1 MFPPRLAVQGPYQS
15 LQHYVIGTKSMT
27 AIANHSLFK
36 PSVLSAF
43 VPRISKRATQ
53 TIHKPVASFV
63 LKYVVAYT
71 RCVYL
76 NWARVGCQNSADV
89 ELKHVT

>member
-1 MFPPRLAVQGPYQS
+1 MFPSRLAVQGPYQS

-53 TIHKPVASFV
+53 TIHKPVAEFIKIAFV
-63 LKYVVAYT
+63 LKHAV
-71 RCVYL
+71 RL
-76 NWARVGCQNSADV
+76 L
-89 ELKHVT
+89 ELGPV